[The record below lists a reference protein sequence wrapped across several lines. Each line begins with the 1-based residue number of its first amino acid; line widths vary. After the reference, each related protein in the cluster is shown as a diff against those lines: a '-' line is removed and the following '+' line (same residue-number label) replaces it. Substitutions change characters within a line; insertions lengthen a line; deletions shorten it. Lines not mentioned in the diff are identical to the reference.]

1 MTTMWMVRSDSGK
14 RYDDFRDRGAAGIGF
29 PEVAEIA
36 KPGVGRKT
44 LIRAYEEV
52 RPEANERSIMAAVSQ
67 VHRFVNEIRESDIVV
82 TYSPANRTYLVGK
95 VTGPSEYHPEW
106 TSQSMDL
113 ARTVHWLPDE
123 VDRDTL
129 SVTARN
135 SLGSTLTV
143 FTLSDAIRDEALAI
157 ATGEATPQRPPVND
171 KENVDL
177 PDPLADYESIAFER
191 IKDQVSRLDWEDM
204 QQLVAGIL
212 RAMGYK
218 TQVSPPG
225 ADLGRD
231 ILASPDGFGFE
242 RPRIVVEVKHRK
254 ETMGSTAL
262 RSFLGGRHPDDRG
275 LYVSTG
281 GFTKDARYEADRS
294 TVPLALWTLDE
305 LTKALLDN
313 YETADAKT
321 RSLISLRT
329 FYVPVAG

>member
-1 MTTMWMVRSDSGK
+1 MWMVRSDSGK
-14 RYDDFRDRGAAGIGF
+14 RYDDFRDRAAAGIGF
-29 PEVAEIA
+29 IEVAPIA
-36 KPGVGRKT
+36 KPGVNRET
-44 LIRAYEEV
+44 LTQAYREV
-52 RPEANERSIMAAVSQ
+52 RPEANERSIIPAVSQ
-67 VHRFVNEIRESDIVV
+67 VYRFVNEIREHDVLV
-82 TYSPANRTYLVGK
+82 TYSPANRTYLVGT
-95 VTGPSEYHPEW
+95 VTGPSEYRPEW
-106 TSQSMDL
+106 ANQGMNLSRPVDWRQ
-113 ARTVHWLPDE
+113 HE
-123 VDRDTL
+123 VDRDKL
-129 SVTARN
+129 STAARN

-143 FTLSDAIRDEALAI
+143 FKLSDEVRDEVLAI
-157 ATGEATPQRPPVND
+157 TTGESAPQPPPVIP
-171 KENVDL
+171 EESVE

-191 IKDQVSRLDWEDM
+191 IKDQVNRLDWDDM

-254 ETMGSTAL
+254 ETMGSTAI

-305 LTKALLDN
+305 LTKALIDN
-313 YETADAKT
+313 YENTDTKA

-329 FYVPVAG
+329 FYGPVAN